1 MGKVLYNY
9 QIAKAIRQVKPP
21 VKDLQLDIM
30 LRPNY
35 LALVVYEDN
44 VMQYNNTKTEEIMR
58 YLFLIR
64 DVVRSYGGECEIEG
78 FKSRPKG
85 EGFRGTPL

>member
-9 QIAKAIRQVKPP
+9 QIAKAIRNVKKP

-44 VMQYNNTKTEEIMR
+44 VMQYNNYKTEEIMA
-58 YLFLIR
+58 YLFLLR
-64 DVVRSYGGECEIEG
+64 DVVRSFGGECEIEG
-78 FKSRPKG
+78 FKTRPK
-85 EGFRGTPL
+85 EGFGLGLK

>member
-1 MGKVLYNY
+1 MARVLYNH
-9 QIAKAIRQVKPP
+9 QIARAIREVKCP

-44 VMQYNNTKTEEIMR
+44 VMQYNLSKTEEIMA
-58 YLFLIR
+58 YLFLLKDI
-64 DVVRSYGGECEIEG
+64 VESFGGACEIEG
-78 FKSRPKG
+78 FRTRPQ
-85 EGFRGTPL
+85 EGFIGTPL